1 MRSATPHDSKNVES
15 FTFGK
20 CSCLEN
26 IGIGKRL
33 VIGILVLEFFR
44 LEKRRVLDLCEVR
57 LFRVRVSSQG
67 SGFRVAHLDELLHF
81 HEADADNCGLCVVRG
96 AHPIHEPAPICF
108 VKNECSL
115 PYSIER
121 VPSTPLRIMFY
132 IPEVERSYI
141 PEGDGLGLMVYNGF
155 TVITTV

>member
-1 MRSATPHDSKNVES
+1 MKCAS
-15 FTFGK
+15 F
-20 CSCLEN
+20 
-26 IGIGKRL
+26 
-33 VIGILVLEFFR
+33 
-44 LEKRRVLDLCEVR
+44 
-57 LFRVRVSSQG
+57 G
-67 SGFRVAHLDELLHF
+67 SGFLVRAPGFELHLDELLHF

-108 VKNECSL
+108 LKNECSL